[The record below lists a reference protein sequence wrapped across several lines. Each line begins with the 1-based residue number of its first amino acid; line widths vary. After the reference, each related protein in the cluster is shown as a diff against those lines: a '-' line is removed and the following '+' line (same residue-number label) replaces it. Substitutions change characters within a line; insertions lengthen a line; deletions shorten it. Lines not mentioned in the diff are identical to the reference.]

1 MKDTSATDDLLH
13 IELRGDVAVLW
24 IDVPGAEV
32 NTLREGFDRAL
43 DTALDE
49 LEGTTGLAG
58 VVLASAKQS
67 SFVAGA
73 DLELLRGLD
82 DAEQATALAR
92 DAQRGMNRLATFP
105 RPVVAAIHGACL
117 GGGLELAL
125 ACTERIATDHAD
137 TRLGQPEVKLGVI
150 PGAGGTQRLPR
161 LVGLETALEL
171 ILKGGRL
178 PAGAA
183 RSKGLVEQV
192 VHPAILLDVAIE
204 RARRLGQEIRGDGG
218 EQPLTGGR
226 KALADLAGG
235 DLKTLLLEDNP
246 AGRAV
251 LFSQSRSKTLEA
263 TGGNMPA
270 PLEAIE
276 VIRTGA
282 EDGFEAGLEAEADAF
297 GRLAVSS
304 EARNLMRMFFFQQ
317 ELKREPW
324 VDAEPHEIRKA
335 GVLGAGLMGGG
346 IARVTAEEAGLTVRM
361 KDIDHGPLRRALR
374 AIRSGLDRDVARH
387 RLEPHHRD
395 RIMARLRPTTDTT
408 GFGRVDVV
416 IEAVVEDL
424 EVKHGVLREIEEAG
438 GDDTVFASNTSSIPI
453 GRIAEGAAAPQRVAG
468 MHYFSPVDKVPL
480 LEVVCA
486 GRTAPWVV
494 ATCVDLGRRQGKT
507 VIVVEDGV
515 GFYTSR
521 ILGPY
526 VNEAAW
532 LLSEGVPVEA
542 VDDALSGFG
551 FPVGPL
557 KLLDEVGIDVAE
569 KIGRILHDGFGDRM
583 APCPVQQRL
592 LDDDRKGRKNGR
604 GFYRYEKAE
613 DGFERADGADGSLW
627 ETIGVEPT
635 QAPPSGAALALRCVL
650 PMAAEAV
657 RCLDEGIVR
666 SARDAD
672 VGAVFGLGFP
682 PFLGGPLRW
691 IDERGAD
698 RTVKELDRHREQ
710 LGERFAVPDR
720 LRRMADEGGLFHNG
734 ARP

>member
-1 MKDTSATDDLLH
+1 MTRPTDDLLR

-43 DTALDE
+43 ADALDK
-49 LEGTTGLAG
+49 LEGTTGLTG
-58 VVLASAKQS
+58 VVLASAKES

-82 DAEQATALAR
+82 DAEQASALAR
-92 DAQRGMNRLATFP
+92 AAQRGMNRVAGFP

-125 ACTERIATDHAD
+125 ACSGRIATDHDD
-137 TRLGQPEVKLGVI
+137 TRLGLPEVTLGVI

-178 PAGAA
+178 PPGAA
-183 RSKGLVEQV
+183 RSKGLVDQV
-192 VHPAILLDVAIE
+192 VHPAVLLDVAIE
-204 RARRLGQEIRGDGG
+204 RARRLGQ
-218 EQPLTGGR
+218 QPTDDSQEPLAGGR

-235 DLKTLLLEDNP
+235 DIKALLLEDNP

-251 LFSQSRSKTLEA
+251 LFSQSRSQAVEA

-276 VIRTGA
+276 VIRVGV
-282 EDGFEAGLEAEADAF
+282 EKGFEAGLEAEAAAF
-297 GRLAVSS
+297 GRLAVSA
-304 EARNLMRMFFFQQ
+304 EARNLMRMFFFRQ
-317 ELKREPW
+317 ELKKESW
-324 VDAEPHEIRKA
+324 ADAEPREIRKV
-335 GVLGAGLMGGG
+335 GVVGAGLMGGG

-361 KDIDHGPLRRALR
+361 KDIDHGPLREALR
-374 AIRSGLDRDVARH
+374 TIRSALDHDVARH
-387 RLEPHHRD
+387 RLDPHRRD
-395 RIMARLRPTTDTT
+395 RIMARLRPTTGST
-408 GFGRVDVV
+408 GFGRADVV

-424 EVKHGVLREIEEAG
+424 GVKHGVLGEIEEAG
-438 GDDTVFASNTSSIPI
+438 GDSTVFASNTSSIPI
-453 GRIAEGAAAPQRVAG
+453 GRIAEGAASPERVAG

-480 LEVVCA
+480 LEVVRA
-486 GRTAPWVV
+486 EGTAPWVV
-494 ATCVDLGRRQGKT
+494 ATCVELGRRQDKT

-542 VDDALSGFG
+542 VDDALAGFG

-557 KLLDEVGIDVAE
+557 KLLDEVGIDIAE

-583 APCPVQQRL
+583 APCPVQQKL

-604 GFYRYEKAE
+604 GFYRYERAG

-627 ETIGVEPT
+627 EAIGVEPT
-635 QAPPSGAALALRCVL
+635 RAPPSEQALALRCVL
-650 PMAAEAV
+650 PMVAEAV

-691 IDERGAD
+691 IDERGAG
-698 RTVKELDRHREQ
+698 RTVEELDRHREQ
-710 LGERFAVPDR
+710 LGDRFAVPDR
-720 LRRMADEGGLFHNG
+720 LRRMADDGEPFHSG
-734 ARP
+734 AGS